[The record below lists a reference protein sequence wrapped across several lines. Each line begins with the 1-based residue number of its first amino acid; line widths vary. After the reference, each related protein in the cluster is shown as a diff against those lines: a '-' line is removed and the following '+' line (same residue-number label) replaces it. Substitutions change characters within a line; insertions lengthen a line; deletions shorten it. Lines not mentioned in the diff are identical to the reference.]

1 MAKCQ
6 EMRDATGG
14 NFRVAG
20 ASLQEVLV
28 LLEEWCKASDG
39 HRFHYLAARLIK
51 APGEDGENSLVGIDF
66 LYSLPGEKRFQI
78 ESKDFVHK
86 RTDQLRRRFG
96 NGLARWDITCPVTMV
111 QFKAINV

>member
-51 APGEDGENSLVGIDF
+51 APGRREQPRGN
-66 LYSLPGEKRFQI
+66 RFPLLASGRKEISNREQGFRPQAYRPT
-78 ESKDFVHK
+78 SPP
-86 RTDQLRRRFG
+86 LR
-96 NGLARWDITCPVTMV
+96 
-111 QFKAINV
+111 